1 MQPKERAPIVEPI
14 GRFASKAAILLAM
27 IGAALAAWTLREV
40 VFILFGA
47 LVLANGMNA
56 AALFLA
62 RKLRIRYALGLLA
75 VVTTGLI
82 VLGAVGWFF
91 GATINNQL
99 EELSDKIPEGLQ
111 WLTNQI
117 EARPYTRDLL
127 SKLEINDLSGTTGW
141 IAKTLTPILRS
152 FLGAAG
158 SLVVMAIVSIYLAA
172 QPERYRSGALR
183 LLPISARSKAS
194 ELLDATGNILG
205 RWLAGQVAVM
215 ATVGLLSGVGL
226 WLLGIDAAFVLGLV
240 GGLMSFVPYLGSV
253 MTAILATLFALAQG
267 PYHAAAVIVMY
278 ICVHFVEGNFITP
291 LIQAEATSLPPAIT
305 LLAVISC
312 AILFGPS
319 AAFLAAPLTLSLPR
333 STFFTPSLWSSGKP
347 ATNENIVGA
356 LRATWS
362 SGERT

>member
-1 MQPKERAPIVEPI
+1 MQPEERAPIVEPI
-14 GRFASKAAILLAM
+14 GQFASRVAILLAM

-40 VFILFGA
+40 AFILFGA

-56 AALFLA
+56 VACFLA
-62 RKLRIRYALGLLA
+62 RKVRIRYALGLLA
-75 VVTTGLI
+75 VVTTGLT

-99 EELSDKIPEGLQ
+99 EELSDKIPDGLQ

-117 EARPYTRDLL
+117 EARPYMRDLL

-183 LLPISARSKAS
+183 LLPFSARSKAS

-253 MTAILATLFALAQG
+253 MTAVLATLFALAQG

-319 AAFLAAPLTLSLPR
+319 AAFLAAPLTLFVITALDVLY
-333 STFFTPSLWSSGKP
+333 TKP
-347 ATNENIVGA
+347 MVKRETGDQ
-356 LRATWS
+356 
-362 SGERT
+362 

>member
-1 MQPKERAPIVEPI
+1 MQPEERAPIVEPI
-14 GRFASKAAILLAM
+14 GQFAGKAAVLLAM

-56 AALFLA
+56 VACFLA
-62 RKLRIRYALGLLA
+62 RKVRIRYALGLLA
-75 VVTTGLI
+75 VVTTGLT

-99 EELSDKIPEGLQ
+99 EELSDKIPDGLR

-152 FLGAAG
+152 FLEAAG
-158 SLVVMAIVSIYLAA
+158 ALVVMAIVSIYLAA

-194 ELLDATGNILG
+194 ELLDATGTILG

-253 MTAILATLFALAQG
+253 MTAVLATLFALAQG
-267 PYHAAAVIVMY
+267 PYHAAAVIMMY
-278 ICVHFVEGNFITP
+278 VCVHFVEGNFITP

-319 AAFLAAPLTLSLPR
+319 AAFLAAPLTLFVITALDVLY
-333 STFFTPSLWSSGKP
+333 TKP
-347 ATNENIVGA
+347 MVKRETCDQ
-356 LRATWS
+356 
-362 SGERT
+362 

>member
-1 MQPKERAPIVEPI
+1 MQPEERAPIVEPI
-14 GRFASKAAILLAM
+14 GQFASRAAVLLAM

-56 AALFLA
+56 VACFLA

-82 VLGAVGWFF
+82 ALGAVGWFF
-91 GATINNQL
+91 GATINTQL

-253 MTAILATLFALAQG
+253 MTAVLATLFALAQG

-319 AAFLAAPLTLSLPR
+319 AAFLAAPLTLFVITALDVLY
-333 STFFTPSLWSSGKP
+333 TKP
-347 ATNENIVGA
+347 MVKRETCDQ
-356 LRATWS
+356 
-362 SGERT
+362 

>member
-1 MQPKERAPIVEPI
+1 MWPEERAPFVEPI
-14 GRFASKAAILLAM
+14 GQFASRAAVLLAM
-27 IGAALAAWTLREV
+27 IGAALAAWTVREV

-47 LVLANGMNA
+47 LVLANGRNA
-56 AALFLA
+56 VACFLA

-75 VVTTGLI
+75 VVTTGLT

-111 WLTNQI
+111 WLANQI

-127 SKLEINDLSGTTGW
+127 SKLEINDLSATTGW

-152 FLGAAG
+152 FLEAAG

-194 ELLDATGNILG
+194 KLLDATGNILG

-226 WLLGIDAAFVLGLV
+226 WLLGIDAALVLGLV

-253 MTAILATLFALAQG
+253 MTAVLATLFALAQG

-278 ICVHFVEGNFITP
+278 ICVHFVEGNFVTS

-319 AAFLAAPLTLSLPR
+319 AAFLAAPLTLFVITALDVLY
-333 STFFTPSLWSSGKP
+333 TKP
-347 ATNENIVGA
+347 MIKRETCDQ
-356 LRATWS
+356 
-362 SGERT
+362 

>member
-1 MQPKERAPIVEPI
+1 MQPEERAPIVEPI
-14 GRFASKAAILLAM
+14 GQFASRAAVLLAM

-56 AALFLA
+56 VACFLA

-75 VVTTGLI
+75 VVTTGLM

-183 LLPISARSKAS
+183 LLPFSARSKAS

-319 AAFLAAPLTLSLPR
+319 AAFLAAPLTLFVITALDVLY
-333 STFFTPSLWSSGKP
+333 TKP
-347 ATNENIVGA
+347 MVKRETCDQ
-356 LRATWS
+356 
-362 SGERT
+362 

>member
-1 MQPKERAPIVEPI
+1 MQPEERAPIVEPI
-14 GRFASKAAILLAM
+14 GQFASRAAVLLAM

-56 AALFLA
+56 VACFLA

-82 VLGAVGWFF
+82 ALGAVGWFF
-91 GATINNQL
+91 GATINTQL

-111 WLTNQI
+111 WLANQI

-240 GGLMSFVPYLGSV
+240 GGLLSFVPYLGSV
-253 MTAILATLFALAQG
+253 LTAVLATLFALAQG

-319 AAFLAAPLTLSLPR
+319 AAFLAAPLTLFVITALDVLY
-333 STFFTPSLWSSGKP
+333 TKP
-347 ATNENIVGA
+347 MVKRETCDQ
-356 LRATWS
+356 
-362 SGERT
+362 

>member
-1 MQPKERAPIVEPI
+1 MQPEERAPIVEPI
-14 GRFASKAAILLAM
+14 GQFASRAAVLLAM

-56 AALFLA
+56 VACFLA

-82 VLGAVGWFF
+82 ALGAVGWFF
-91 GATINNQL
+91 GATINTQL

-253 MTAILATLFALAQG
+253 LTAVLATLFALAQG

-319 AAFLAAPLTLSLPR
+319 AAFLAAPLTLFVITALDVLY
-333 STFFTPSLWSSGKP
+333 TKP
-347 ATNENIVGA
+347 MVKQE
-356 LRATWS
+356 S
-362 SGERT
+362 CDQ

>member
-1 MQPKERAPIVEPI
+1 MQPEERAPIVEPI
-14 GRFASKAAILLAM
+14 GQFASRAAVLLAM

-56 AALFLA
+56 VACFLA

-75 VVTTGLI
+75 VVTTGLT

-319 AAFLAAPLTLSLPR
+319 AAFLAAPLTLFVITALDVLY
-333 STFFTPSLWSSGKP
+333 TKP
-347 ATNENIVGA
+347 MVKRETCDQ
-356 LRATWS
+356 
-362 SGERT
+362 

>member
-1 MQPKERAPIVEPI
+1 MRPERQRLAEPI
-14 GRFASKAAILLAM
+14 GQFASRAAVLLAM
-27 IGAALAAWTLREV
+27 TGAVLAAWTLRDV
-40 VFILFGA
+40 LFILFGA

-56 AALFLA
+56 VAQFLT
-62 RKLRIRYALGLLA
+62 RKLRVPYALGLLA
-75 VVTTGLI
+75 VVTIGLI

-91 GATINNQL
+91 GATINTQL
-99 EELSDKIPEGLQ
+99 DELSEKIPDGLQ

-127 SKLEINDLSGTTGW
+127 SKLEITDLSGTTGW
-141 IAKTLTPILRS
+141 IAKTLTPIMRS

-183 LLPISARSKAS
+183 LLPLSARSKAS

-215 ATVGLLSGVGL
+215 ATVGVLSGLGL
-226 WLLGIDAAFVLGLV
+226 WALGIDAAFVLGLV

-253 MTAILATLFALAQG
+253 LTAILATLFALGQG
-267 PYHAAAVIVMY
+267 PYYAAAVIAMY
-278 ICVHFVEGNFITP
+278 ICVHFIEGNFITP
-291 LIQAEATSLPPAIT
+291 LIQAEATSLQPAIT
-305 LLAVISC
+305 LLAVICC

-319 AAFLAAPLTLSLPR
+319 AAFLAAPLTLFVI
-333 STFFTPSLWSSGKP
+333 T
-347 ATNENIVGA
+347 A
-356 LRATWS
+356 LDVLYAEPMVRRETTTSHPPGHFDETA
-362 SGERT
+362 

>member
-1 MQPKERAPIVEPI
+1 
-14 GRFASKAAILLAM
+14 
-27 IGAALAAWTLREV
+27 
-40 VFILFGA
+40 
-47 LVLANGMNA
+47 VLANGMNA
-56 AALFLA
+56 VACFLA
-62 RKLRIRYALGLLA
+62 RKVRIRYALGLLA
-75 VVTTGLI
+75 VVTTGLT

-117 EARPYTRDLL
+117 EARPYMRDLL

-183 LLPISARSKAS
+183 LLPFSARSKAS

-253 MTAILATLFALAQG
+253 MTAVLATLFALAQG

-305 LLAVISC
+305 LLTVISC

-319 AAFLAAPLTLSLPR
+319 AAFLASPLTLFVITALDVLY
-333 STFFTPSLWSSGKP
+333 TKP
-347 ATNENIVGA
+347 MVKRETGDQ
-356 LRATWS
+356 
-362 SGERT
+362 

>member
-1 MQPKERAPIVEPI
+1 MQPEERPAIVEPI
-14 GRFASKAAILLAM
+14 GQFASKAAILLAM
-27 IGAALAAWTLREV
+27 IGAVSAAWMLREV
-40 VFILFGA
+40 LFILFGA
-47 LVLANGMNA
+47 LVLAIGMNSV
-56 AALFLA
+56 ALFLA
-62 RKLRIRYALGLLA
+62 RKFRVRYAVGLLA

-82 VLGAVGWFF
+82 ALGAVGWFF
-91 GATINNQL
+91 GATINDQL

-141 IAKTLTPILRS
+141 VAKTLTPILRS

-183 LLPISARSKAS
+183 LLPFSARSKAS
-194 ELLDATGNILG
+194 ELLDATGNVLG

-253 MTAILATLFALAQG
+253 MTAVVATLFALAQS
-267 PYHAAAVIVMY
+267 PYHAAAVVVMY

-291 LIQAEATSLPPAIT
+291 LIQAEATSLPPAIS

-319 AAFLAAPLTLSLPR
+319 AAFLAAPMTLFVIAALDVLY
-333 STFFTPSLWSSGKP
+333 TTPM
-347 ATNENIVGA
+347 V
-356 LRATWS
+356 
-362 SGERT
+362 ERETGDQ

>member
-1 MQPKERAPIVEPI
+1 MA
-14 GRFASKAAILLAM
+14 
-27 IGAALAAWTLREV
+27 
-40 VFILFGA
+40 
-47 LVLANGMNA
+47 
-56 AALFLA
+56 
-62 RKLRIRYALGLLA
+62 
-75 VVTTGLI
+75 
-82 VLGAVGWFF
+82 AVGWFF

-183 LLPISARSKAS
+183 LLPFSARSKAS

-253 MTAILATLFALAQG
+253 MTAVLATLFALAQG

-291 LIQAEATSLPPAIT
+291 LIQAE
-305 LLAVISC
+305 
-312 AILFGPS
+312 GD
-319 AAFLAAPLTLSLPR
+319 LAAASNHAASRHILRDIIWSIRRLPCGATDFVRHYGARRSLHQAYGQAGNLRPMKTL
-333 STFFTPSLWSSGKP
+333 WG
-347 ATNENIVGA
+347 N
-356 LRATWS
+356 
-362 SGERT
+362 

>member
-1 MQPKERAPIVEPI
+1 MQPEERAPIVEPI
-14 GRFASKAAILLAM
+14 GQFASRAAVLLAM

-40 VFILFGA
+40 VFILFSA

-56 AALFLA
+56 VACFLA
-62 RKLRIRYALGLLA
+62 RKVRIRYALGLLA

-82 VLGAVGWFF
+82 VLGAVSWFF

-183 LLPISARSKAS
+183 LLPFSARSKAS

-226 WLLGIDAAFVLGLV
+226 WLLEIDAAFVLGLV

-319 AAFLAAPLTLSLPR
+319 AAFLAAPLTLFVITALDVLY
-333 STFFTPSLWSSGKP
+333 TKP
-347 ATNENIVGA
+347 MVKRETCDQ
-356 LRATWS
+356 
-362 SGERT
+362 

>member
-1 MQPKERAPIVEPI
+1 MQEEQRQRLAEPI
-14 GRFASKAAILLAM
+14 GQFASKAAVLLAM
-27 IGAALAAWTLREV
+27 IGSVLAAWTLREV

-56 AALFLA
+56 VACFLA
-62 RKLRIRYALGLLA
+62 RKVRIRYALGLLA
-75 VVTTGLI
+75 VVTTGLT

-99 EELSDKIPEGLQ
+99 EELSDKIPDGLQ

-117 EARPYTRDLL
+117 EGRPYTRDLL

-183 LLPISARSKAS
+183 LLPFSARSKAS

-253 MTAILATLFALAQG
+253 MTAVLATLFALAQG

-319 AAFLAAPLTLSLPR
+319 AAFLAAPLTLFVITALDVLY
-333 STFFTPSLWSSGKP
+333 TKP
-347 ATNENIVGA
+347 LVKRETGDQ
-356 LRATWS
+356 
-362 SGERT
+362 

>member
-1 MQPKERAPIVEPI
+1 MQPEERAPIVEPI
-14 GRFASKAAILLAM
+14 GQFASRAAVLLAM

-56 AALFLA
+56 VACFLA

-82 VLGAVGWFF
+82 ALGAVGWFF
-91 GATINNQL
+91 GATINTQL

-152 FLGAAG
+152 FLGAVGA
-158 SLVVMAIVSIYLAA
+158 LVVMAIVSIYLAA

-194 ELLDATGNILG
+194 ELLDATGTILG

-253 MTAILATLFALAQG
+253 MTAVLATLFALAQG

-319 AAFLAAPLTLSLPR
+319 AAFLAAPLTLFVITALDVLY
-333 STFFTPSLWSSGKP
+333 TKP
-347 ATNENIVGA
+347 MVKRETCDQ
-356 LRATWS
+356 
-362 SGERT
+362 

>member
-1 MQPKERAPIVEPI
+1 MQPEERAPIVEPI
-14 GRFASKAAILLAM
+14 GQFASRAAVLLAM

-56 AALFLA
+56 VACFLA

-82 VLGAVGWFF
+82 ALGAVGWFF
-91 GATINNQL
+91 GATINTQL

-253 MTAILATLFALAQG
+253 MTAVLATLFALAQG

-319 AAFLAAPLTLSLPR
+319 AAFLAAPLTLFVITALDVLY
-333 STFFTPSLWSSGKP
+333 TKP
-347 ATNENIVGA
+347 MVKQE
-356 LRATWS
+356 S
-362 SGERT
+362 CDQ

>member
-1 MQPKERAPIVEPI
+1 MQPEERAPIVEPI
-14 GRFASKAAILLAM
+14 GQFASRAAILLAM

-40 VFILFGA
+40 AFILFGA

-56 AALFLA
+56 VACFLA
-62 RKLRIRYALGLLA
+62 RKVRIRYALGLLA
-75 VVTTGLI
+75 VVTTGLT

-99 EELSDKIPEGLQ
+99 EELSDKIPDGLQ

-183 LLPISARSKAS
+183 LLPFSARSKAS

-253 MTAILATLFALAQG
+253 MTAVLATLFALAQG

-319 AAFLAAPLTLSLPR
+319 AAFLAAPLTLFVITALDVLY
-333 STFFTPSLWSSGKP
+333 TKP
-347 ATNENIVGA
+347 MVKRETGDQ
-356 LRATWS
+356 
-362 SGERT
+362 

>member
-1 MQPKERAPIVEPI
+1 MQPEERAPIVEPI
-14 GRFASKAAILLAM
+14 GQFASRAAVLLAM

-56 AALFLA
+56 VACFLA

-82 VLGAVGWFF
+82 ALGAVGWFF
-91 GATINNQL
+91 GATINTQL

-253 MTAILATLFALAQG
+253 LTAILATLFALAQG

-278 ICVHFVEGNFITP
+278 ICVHFIEGNFITP

-319 AAFLAAPLTLSLPR
+319 AAFLAAPLTLFVITALDVLY
-333 STFFTPSLWSSGKP
+333 TKP
-347 ATNENIVGA
+347 MVKQE
-356 LRATWS
+356 S
-362 SGERT
+362 CDQ

>member
-1 MQPKERAPIVEPI
+1 
-14 GRFASKAAILLAM
+14 
-27 IGAALAAWTLREV
+27 LAAWTLREV

-56 AALFLA
+56 VACFLA
-62 RKLRIRYALGLLA
+62 SKVRIRYALGLLA
-75 VVTTGLI
+75 VVTTGLA

-99 EELSDKIPEGLQ
+99 EELSDKIPDGLQ

-141 IAKTLTPILRS
+141 GAKTLTPILRS

-183 LLPISARSKAS
+183 LLPFSARSKAS
-194 ELLDATGNILG
+194 ELLDATSAILG

-253 MTAILATLFALAQG
+253 MTAVLATLFALAQG

-319 AAFLAAPLTLSLPR
+319 AAFLAAPLTLFVITALDVLY
-333 STFFTPSLWSSGKP
+333 TKP
-347 ATNENIVGA
+347 MVKRETCDQ
-356 LRATWS
+356 
-362 SGERT
+362 

>member
-1 MQPKERAPIVEPI
+1 MQPEERAPIVEPI
-14 GRFASKAAILLAM
+14 GQFASRAAVLLAM

-56 AALFLA
+56 VACFLA
-62 RKLRIRYALGLLA
+62 RKVRIRYALGLLA
-75 VVTTGLI
+75 VVTTGLT

-99 EELSDKIPEGLQ
+99 EELSDKIPDGLQ

-319 AAFLAAPLTLSLPR
+319 AAFLAAPLTLFVITALDVLY
-333 STFFTPSLWSSGKP
+333 TKP
-347 ATNENIVGA
+347 MVKRETCDQ
-356 LRATWS
+356 
-362 SGERT
+362 

>member
-1 MQPKERAPIVEPI
+1 MQPEERAPIVEPI
-14 GRFASKAAILLAM
+14 GQFASKAAVLLAM

-56 AALFLA
+56 VACFLA
-62 RKLRIRYALGLLA
+62 SKVRIRYALGLLA
-75 VVTTGLI
+75 VVTTGLT

-99 EELSDKIPEGLQ
+99 EELSDKIPDGLQ
-111 WLTNQI
+111 WLTDQI

-183 LLPISARSKAS
+183 LLPFSARSKAS

-253 MTAILATLFALAQG
+253 MTAVLATLFALAQG

-319 AAFLAAPLTLSLPR
+319 AAFLAAPLTLFVITALDVLY
-333 STFFTPSLWSSGKP
+333 TKP
-347 ATNENIVGA
+347 LVKRETGDQ
-356 LRATWS
+356 
-362 SGERT
+362 

>member
-1 MQPKERAPIVEPI
+1 MQPEERAPIVEPI
-14 GRFASKAAILLAM
+14 GQFASRAAVLLAM

-56 AALFLA
+56 VACFLA

-91 GATINNQL
+91 GATINTQL

-253 MTAILATLFALAQG
+253 MTAVLATLFALAQG

-319 AAFLAAPLTLSLPR
+319 AAFLAAPLTLFVITALDVLY
-333 STFFTPSLWSSGKP
+333 TKP
-347 ATNENIVGA
+347 MVKRETCDQ
-356 LRATWS
+356 
-362 SGERT
+362 

>member
-1 MQPKERAPIVEPI
+1 MQPEERAPIVEPI
-14 GRFASKAAILLAM
+14 GQFASRVAILLAM

-40 VFILFGA
+40 AFILFGA

-56 AALFLA
+56 VACFLA
-62 RKLRIRYALGLLA
+62 RKVRIRYALGLLA
-75 VVTTGLI
+75 VVTTGLT

-99 EELSDKIPEGLQ
+99 EELSDKIPDGLQ

-117 EARPYTRDLL
+117 EARPYMRDLL

-183 LLPISARSKAS
+183 LLPFSARSKAS

-253 MTAILATLFALAQG
+253 MTAVLATLFALAQG

-305 LLAVISC
+305 LLTVISC

-319 AAFLAAPLTLSLPR
+319 AAFLASPLTLFVITALDVLY
-333 STFFTPSLWSSGKP
+333 TKP
-347 ATNENIVGA
+347 MVKRETGDQ
-356 LRATWS
+356 
-362 SGERT
+362 

>member
-1 MQPKERAPIVEPI
+1 MQPEERAPIVEPI
-14 GRFASKAAILLAM
+14 GQFASRAAVLLAM

-56 AALFLA
+56 VACFLA

-91 GATINNQL
+91 GATINTQL
-99 EELSDKIPEGLQ
+99 EELSDKIPDGLQ

-194 ELLDATGNILG
+194 ELFDATGNILG

-253 MTAILATLFALAQG
+253 MTAVLATLFALAQG

-319 AAFLAAPLTLSLPR
+319 AAFLAAPLTLFVITALDVLY
-333 STFFTPSLWSSGKP
+333 TKP
-347 ATNENIVGA
+347 MVKRETCDQ
-356 LRATWS
+356 
-362 SGERT
+362 